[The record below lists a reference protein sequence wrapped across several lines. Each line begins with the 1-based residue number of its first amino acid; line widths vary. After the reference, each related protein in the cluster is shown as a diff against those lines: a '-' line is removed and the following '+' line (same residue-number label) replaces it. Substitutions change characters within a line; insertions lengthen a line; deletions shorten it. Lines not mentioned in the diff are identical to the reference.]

1 MAGSADAGGS
11 SVNEKAFS
19 EQFDISP
26 ERSSG
31 DRRQPQGVR
40 RMTLQFLDA
49 LWPNPE
55 GILAAFTLPSAR
67 TICAQTASELAEA
80 VVPFVETENIYIRA
94 TSLRVAPAPGKRA
107 DAAASYAMPG
117 LWADIDIRG
126 PAHKSD
132 ELPPDLDAALAI
144 ANCTEMAPSLIVH
157 SGNGI
162 QAWWVFREPVVF
174 EDDGHIQVAAD
185 LIQRWQGIL
194 STHAKKS
201 GYRIDATH
209 DLARV
214 MRLPGT
220 ANRKDPSNPKPVTFT
235 DSGRRYDPSDFA
247 EIVKSVSLQSKLPA
261 VKRDYPLVSIA
272 PIMDGCAWMR
282 RCRDHANT
290 LPEPEWYQMLTVLA
304 RCRDSEEL
312 AHRLSSPYPSYS
324 HQETQN
330 KLAHAITNSKGPV
343 TCGYVESTLGFSGCS
358 TCANRGRVRSP
369 ISIAT
374 APPDQ
379 WEGVETVDVA
389 TLEYQEVQPDWKEL
403 LKRNKKGPLP
413 NMYNAAVAL
422 TFHEMFQRSLAF
434 NTLTNVIEITRPMRN
449 IEMEVPAEWA
459 DKHDVAFAIWLQRQD
474 IEASAETASR
484 AAGYVARRN
493 PVHPI
498 RDYLQSLRWDGV
510 PRIHDWLQQ
519 CLGVED
525 SAYVRSVGAK
535 WLISAVARVM
545 RPGCKADH
553 MLILEGH
560 QGIGKST
567 ALEVLAGR
575 YFTDAVGNMSDKDAA
590 LAVQRVWIVEIG
602 ELSSF
607 KKTSEVEHIK
617 GFITRTTDR
626 IRPPYGRYVQEM
638 PRQCVFAGTTN
649 QDQYLTDETGNR
661 RFWPVMCRFA
671 NIERLREIRDQ
682 LWAEA
687 LTAFEDG
694 KVWWLEEAEAV
705 QSAAVQQRQRV
716 ETDVWE
722 SIIREYVRSLYL
734 GGTSHFN
741 VEDILAGCLKIPS
754 NQWEHKHK
762 IRVGRILAAL
772 GVQKQ
777 RMRINGEIQRVYAF
791 GEPVTV

>member
-1 MAGSADAGGS
+1 
-11 SVNEKAFS
+11 
-19 EQFDISP
+19 
-26 ERSSG
+26 
-31 DRRQPQGVR
+31 
-40 RMTLQFLDA
+40 MTLKFLDA

-55 GILAAFTLPSAR
+55 GVLAAFTLPSAR

-117 LWADIDIRG
+117 LWADIDIKG

-144 ANCTEMAPSLIVH
+144 ANCTELAPSLIVH

-174 EDDGHIQVAAD
+174 EDDGHIQAASE
-185 LIQRWQGIL
+185 LVQRWQAIL
-194 STHAKKS
+194 AAHARKS
-201 GYRIDATH
+201 NYRIDATH

-220 ANRKDPSNPKPVTFT
+220 ANRKDSSNPKPVTFT

-626 IRPPYGRYVQEM
+626 IRPPYGRYVQDM

-741 VEDILAGCLKIPS
+741 VEDILAGCLKIPP

>member
-1 MAGSADAGGS
+1 
-11 SVNEKAFS
+11 
-19 EQFDISP
+19 
-26 ERSSG
+26 
-31 DRRQPQGVR
+31 
-40 RMTLQFLDA
+40 MTHQFLAA

-55 GILAAFTLPSAR
+55 GILTAFTLPSAR
-67 TICAQTASELAEA
+67 TICAETTDALADA
-80 VVPFVETENIYIRA
+80 VAGYADTENVYIRA
-94 TSLRVAPAPGKRA
+94 TSLRAQPPAGKRA
-107 DAAASYAMPG
+107 DASQSYAMPG
-117 LWADIDIRG
+117 IWADIDIQG

-132 ELPPDLDAALAI
+132 ELPPDLEAALAI
-144 ANCTEMAPSLIVH
+144 ANCTELAPSLIVH

-174 EDDGHIQVAAD
+174 EDEGHIQAATD
-185 LIQRWQGIL
+185 LVQRWQGIL

-220 ANRKDPSNPKPVTFT
+220 FNRKDPSNPKPVTFT
-235 DSGRRYDPSDFA
+235 DAGHRYNPSDFL
-247 EIVKSVSLQSKLPA
+247 EIVRPVPVLVPSVPT
-261 VKRDYPLVSIA
+261 VKREFSPVSIA
-272 PIMDGCAWMR
+272 PIMEGCAWLR
-282 RCRDHANT
+282 HCRDDADK
-290 LPEPEWYQMLTVLA
+290 LPEPEWYQMLTVVA
-304 RCRDSEEL
+304 RCRDAEEL
-312 AHRLSSPYPSYS
+312 AHRLSFPYPSYS

-343 TCGYVESTLGFSGCS
+343 TCGYVESTLGFSGCGICPS
-358 TCANRGRVRSP
+358 RSRVKSP

-379 WEGVETVDVA
+379 WEGIEA
-389 TLEYQEVQPDWKEL
+389 TEIATFDEIQPDEIQPDWRTM

-422 TFHEMFQRSLAF
+422 TFHELFQRSLAY
-434 NTLTNVIEITRPMRN
+434 NELTNIIEITRPIRN
-449 IEMEVPAEWA
+449 IETDVPAEWA
-459 DKHDVAFAIWLQRQD
+459 DKHDVAFAIWLQHQD

-493 PVHPI
+493 PFHPI

-510 PRIHDWLQQ
+510 PRIHNWLQRY
-519 CLGVED
+519 LGVED
-525 SAYVRSVGAK
+525 SAYTRIVGSK

-567 ALEVLAGR
+567 ALEVLAGK

-590 LAVQRVWIVEIG
+590 LAVQRVWIVEVG

-617 GFITRTTDR
+617 GFITRNTDR
-626 IRPPYGRYVQEM
+626 IRPPYGRYVLEM

-661 RFWPVMCRFA
+661 RFWPVMCRYA
-671 NIERLREIRDQ
+671 DIEGLREMRDQ

-694 KVWWLEEAEAV
+694 KVWWLDEVEAV
-705 QSAAVQQRQRV
+705 QAAAVQQLQRV

-722 SIIREYVRSLYL
+722 SIIREYVRSMHL
-734 GGTSHFN
+734 GGTEYFV

-762 IRVGRILAAL
+762 IRVGRILATL
-772 GVQKQ
+772 GIQKQ
-777 RMRINGEIQRVYAF
+777 RVRAKGAVQRVYALTE
-791 GEPVTV
+791 GVTV